1 MRQVQRVIQEWQEW
15 EPGQVLVDYATI
27 FGLVA
32 VGILSL
38 LLLVGGEAGDVYGL
52 LASLLP
58 GTPLK

>member
-1 MRQVQRVIQEWQEW
+1 MQRLVHEWQEW

-38 LLLVGGEAGDVYGL
+38 LLLVGGEAGDVYKPI
-52 LASLLP
+52 ASLLTGKP
-58 GTPLK
+58 H